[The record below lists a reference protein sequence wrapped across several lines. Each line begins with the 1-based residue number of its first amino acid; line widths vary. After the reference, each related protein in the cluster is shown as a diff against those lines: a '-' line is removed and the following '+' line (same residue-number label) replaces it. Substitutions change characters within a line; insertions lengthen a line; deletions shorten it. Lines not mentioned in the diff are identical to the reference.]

1 MITRHAGELIQHDSS
16 YHRWSPYIAEKLY
29 LITSLDDY
37 SRYLFYA
44 DITEK
49 ESSWAHIVA
58 LEHVCTRYGLP
69 LSYYVDNHAMFRF
82 LEKRDTV
89 WRKHHLKTDEADPQW
104 KQVLQDLRVR
114 VTYALSPQAK
124 GKIERPYRWLQD
136 RIVRTCSRENV
147 RDIAQVR
154 EVLSYEVKRYNE
166 LQVHSTTGEIP
177 AMRFDRAL
185 EEGKSLFRPFKL
197 PLPYESTRDI
207 FCLRS
212 TRVTNAYRKIS
223 INGIEFRVP
232 GVDPHEKVDLRM
244 IPDQETGLTE
254 IRFWHSGKLLS
265 VQKIKTSDL
274 TRVRF

>member
-1 MITRHAGELIQHDSS
+1 M
-16 YHRWSPYIAEKLY
+16 P
-29 LITSLDDY
+29 SLLRQRER
-37 SRYLFYA
+37 SR
-44 DITEK
+44 D
-49 ESSWAHIVA
+49 
-58 LEHVCTRYGLP
+58 
-69 LSYYVDNHAMFRF
+69 
-82 LEKRDTV
+82 
-89 WRKHHLKTDEADPQW
+89 
-104 KQVLQDLRVR
+104 
-114 VTYALSPQAK
+114 
-124 GKIERPYRWLQD
+124 PYRWLQD